1 MVVLVTGARGQ
12 LGQSLYQVSGLYPE
26 IHFIWLDSKQLN
38 ISDFQQVHN
47 VFDQYQ
53 PDFCINAA
61 AFTAVDLAESTSD
74 KAFLINEKGVQNIA
88 SACLKHQTVMLHV
101 STDFVFD
108 GNKKTLYLENDSCH
122 PLNVYGKS
130 KWAGE
135 LVLRDT
141 LPSHYIIRTSWVFS
155 TYGNNFLKTMLK
167 LGNQKDKISVVNDQ
181 FGRPTSAVEL
191 AKVLVQM
198 MIQTYHKK
206 VENAFGIYHFANEG
220 SCSWFDFASEIMKNF
235 QLPCQVSPILSD
247 EYPTPADRPKFSV
260 LSTNKLEKT
269 FSIQIKNWKQILEE
283 LV

>member
-1 MVVLVTGARGQ
+1 MVVLVTGAKGQ

-26 IHFIWLDSKQLN
+26 IHFIWLDSIQLN
-38 ISDFQQVHN
+38 ISDFQQVQN

-61 AFTAVDLAESTSD
+61 AFTAVDLAESTSE
-74 KAFLINEKGVQNIA
+74 KAFLINEMGVQNIA

-108 GNKKTLYLENDSCH
+108 GNKKAPYLENDSCN

-135 LVLRDT
+135 QVLREI
-141 LPSHYIIRTSWVFS
+141 LPFHYIIRTSWVFS
-155 TYGNNFLKTMLK
+155 TYGSNFLKTMLR
-167 LGNQKDKISVVNDQ
+167 LGSQKDVISVVDDQ

-198 MIQTYHKK
+198 MVQTHYIK

-220 SCSWFDFASEIMKNF
+220 SCSWFDFASEIMKRF
-235 QLPCQVSPILSD
+235 QLPCQVNPIHTSQ
-247 EYPTPADRPKFSV
+247 YPTPAQRPKFSV
-260 LSTNKLEKT
+260 LSTEKLTNT
-269 FSIQIKNWKQILEE
+269 FPIQIKNWKQILEE
-283 LV
+283 LT